1 MIRFEQ
7 ATKYARTKGI
17 KKPIIEDASLT
28 LNRGKSVGL
37 LEPDQSRSSA
47 L

>member
-7 ATKYARTKGI
+7 ATKFARTKGI

-28 LNRGKSVGL
+28 L
-37 LEPDQSRSSA
+37 
-47 L
+47 